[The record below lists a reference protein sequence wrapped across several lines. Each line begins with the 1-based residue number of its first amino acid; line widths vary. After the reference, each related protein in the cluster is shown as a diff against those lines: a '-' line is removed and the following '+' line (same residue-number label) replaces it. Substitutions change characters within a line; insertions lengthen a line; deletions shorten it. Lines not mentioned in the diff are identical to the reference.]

1 MCSDGLLFN
10 DKAGVFTFPCQY
22 PIDVNCTS
30 RARTQPAQATEQC
43 PHQFGYFAL
52 GDSANCGSFLNC
64 ADGRGYKLE
73 CPLGLAF
80 NRLTYQCDW
89 PDLVP
94 DCDAEAFLRFT
105 CPPQTRVEGFGAGE
119 TKYYRS
125 TDDCQRYFL
134 CNNGRPRL
142 HVCGVGAA
150 FTEELNRC
158 DAAENVTGC
167 EHLAVTEEPERQPIY
182 LKTLKIK
189 N

>member
-10 DKAGVFTFPCQY
+10 DKAGIFTFPCQY

-30 RARTQPAQATEQC
+30 RARTQPAQPTGEC
-43 PHQFGYFAL
+43 PHQFGYFEL
-52 GDSANCGSFLNC
+52 GDSANCGEFLNC
-64 ADGRGYKLE
+64 ADGRGYKLA

-105 CPPQTRVEGFGAGE
+105 CPPETQVEGFGAGE

-125 TDDCQRYFL
+125 QDDCQRYFL
-134 CNNGRPRL
+134 CNSGRPRL